1 MENKRTETPLRRALE
16 EYIDAGW
23 SRLHMPG
30 HKGAPIEPFGTLAAY
45 DLTEVEGTDSL
56 FEDDGPLKEL
66 EEIFTQ
72 LYGTRSS
79 VISAGGSTLCIQA
92 MLRLVA
98 REGGKVIAG
107 RNIHAAAVNAM
118 ALLGLE
124 PAWVYPRRDAEDRLI
139 GRIAPADVAA
149 ALQREED
156 VCAVYITSPDYFG
169 VMSDIEG
176 IAEVAH
182 AHGVPLLVD
191 NAHGAHLRFLQGEDG
206 CSLHPMQLGADLCCD
221 SLHKTLPALTG
232 AALLHCNRE
241 EYVPQ
246 LKGAMTVFGSTSPN
260 YLIMLSID
268 STAAFL
274 LKDGPD
280 QLRRTV
286 RKWGELRRLAR
297 EQGYSIPEHCDPMRL
312 TLPLAGS
319 GYTAEEFKALLHERR
334 IMEEYCSDSGCVLLF
349 SPFNREEDFARVRQF
364 LLDCPVR
371 QKGSFTPFPIVP
383 SQRVMGL
390 RQALLAPKESVDID
404 KAEGRISAQVK
415 ITCPPGIPLVMPG
428 ERLHKELRKILKNSG
443 IFVMDV
449 VK

>member
-30 HKGAPIEPFGTLAAY
+30 HKGAPIEPFGPLAAY

-124 PAWVYPRRDAEDRLI
+124 PVWVYPQRYTEERLI
-139 GRIAPADVAA
+139 GRIAP
-149 ALQREED
+149 ED
-156 VCAVYITSPDYFG
+156 V
-169 VMSDIEG
+169 
-176 IAEVAH
+176 
-182 AHGVPLLVD
+182 
-191 NAHGAHLRFLQGEDG
+191 AHLRFLQGEDG
-206 CSLHPMQLGADLCCD
+206 CTLHPMQLGADLCCD

-286 RKWGELRRLAR
+286 QKWGELRRLAR
-297 EQGYSIPEHCDPMRL
+297 EQGYPVPKHCDPMRL

-319 GYTAEEFKALLHERR
+319 GYTAKEFKALLHERR

-390 RQALLAPKESVDID
+390 RQALFAPKESVDID

>member
-30 HKGAPIEPFGTLAAY
+30 HKGAPIEPFGPLAAY

-107 RNIHAAAVNAM
+107 NIHAAAVNAM

-124 PAWVYPRRDAEDRLI
+124 PVWVYPQRYTEERLI

-191 NAHGAHLRFLQGEDG
+191 NAHGAHLHFLQGEDG
-206 CSLHPMQLGADLCCD
+206 HPLHPMQLGADLCCD

-268 STAAFL
+268 STAGFL
-274 LKDGPD
+274 LGDGPD

-297 EQGYSIPEHCDPMRL
+297 EQGYPIPEHCDPMRL

-319 GYTAEEFKALLHERR
+319 GYTAKEFKALLHERR

-371 QKGSFTPFPIVP
+371 QKGSFAPFPIVP

>member
-1 MENKRTETPLRRALE
+1 MENKRIETPLRRALE
-16 EYIDAGW
+16 EYIAAGW

-30 HKGAPIEPFGTLAAY
+30 HKGAPIEPFGPLAAY

-124 PAWVYPRRDAEDRLI
+124 PVWIYPRRQADERLI
-139 GRIAPADVAA
+139 GRIAPEDVAA
-149 ALQREED
+149 ALEREAD

-176 IAEVAH
+176 IAEVTH
-182 AHGVPLLVD
+182 THGVPLLVD

-206 CSLHPMQLGADLCCD
+206 RPLHPMQLGADLCCD

-268 STAAFL
+268 STAGFL
-274 LKDGPD
+274 LGDGPD

-286 RKWGELRRLAR
+286 QRWGELRRLAK
-297 EQGYSIPEHCDPMRL
+297 EQGYPVPEHCDPMRL

-319 GYTAEEFKALLHERR
+319 AYTAKTFKMLLHERH

-349 SPFNREEDFARVRQF
+349 SPFNREEDFARVRQL
-364 LLDCPVR
+364 LLDCPVK
-371 QKGSFTPFPIVP
+371 QKGDFTPFPIVP
-383 SQRVMGL
+383 SRRVMGL
-390 RQALLAPKESVDID
+390 RQAMLAPKESVEID

>member
-30 HKGAPIEPFGTLAAY
+30 HKGAPIEPFGPLAAY

-124 PAWVYPRRDAEDRLI
+124 PVWVYPQRYTEERLI

-149 ALQREED
+149 VLQRESD
-156 VCAVYITSPDYFG
+156 ICAVYITSPDYFG

-191 NAHGAHLRFLQGEDG
+191 NAHGAHLRFLRGEDG
-206 CSLHPMQLGADLCCD
+206 RPLHPMQLGADLCCD

-246 LKGAMTVFGSTSPN
+246 LKGAMTVFGSTSSELPAS
-260 YLIMLSID
+260 MLSID
-268 STAAFL
+268 STAAF
-274 LKDGPD
+274 
-280 QLRRTV
+280 
-286 RKWGELRRLAR
+286 
-297 EQGYSIPEHCDPMRL
+297 C
-312 TLPLAGS
+312 
-319 GYTAEEFKALLHERR
+319 
-334 IMEEYCSDSGCVLLF
+334 
-349 SPFNREEDFARVRQF
+349 
-364 LLDCPVR
+364 
-371 QKGSFTPFPIVP
+371 
-383 SQRVMGL
+383 
-390 RQALLAPKESVDID
+390 
-404 KAEGRISAQVK
+404 
-415 ITCPPGIPLVMPG
+415 
-428 ERLHKELRKILKNSG
+428 
-443 IFVMDV
+443 
-449 VK
+449 